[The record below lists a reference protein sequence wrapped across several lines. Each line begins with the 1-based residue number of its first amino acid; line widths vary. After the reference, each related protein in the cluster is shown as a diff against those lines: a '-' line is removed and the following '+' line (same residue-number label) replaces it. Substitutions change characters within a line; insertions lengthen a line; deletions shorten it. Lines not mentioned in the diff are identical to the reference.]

1 MAGGGRVLIA
11 TALAGAGA
19 WAGVHAS
26 APAVRAW
33 SPSRLPRRRVG
44 RLAIADAGAGDVVL
58 LLHGLGATG
67 DYFGSLYDD
76 LSRTHRLLIPDLLG
90 FGRSLDDQC
99 HDFSPTAHVDAL
111 DDVLDALGLLT
122 ASVTVA
128 AHSMGSAVALLWAQ
142 RHPERANGVV
152 LFAPPA
158 YRSALAARRA
168 VGSAGP
174 MARLFLLDTG
184 WAHVLCRLSCSNRT
198 LSGIAMAAA
207 SPCLPVTVTRQASLH
222 TWDAYRQ
229 SISGLVLDADWSSL
243 LSIEVPL
250 TIVRGLND
258 HIGERRYLA
267 EVSPHATFKEIEG
280 AGHHLAITHSQI
292 GRRIVDAVANP

>member
-1 MAGGGRVLIA
+1 MAGGGRVLTA

-19 WAGVHAS
+19 WTGVHAS

-33 SPSRLPRRRVG
+33 SPSILPRRRAG
-44 RLAIADAGAGDVVL
+44 RLAIADSGTGDVVL

-90 FGRSLDDQC
+90 FSRSLDDQC

-111 DDVLDALGLLT
+111 NALGLLS

-128 AHSMGSAVALLWAQ
+128 AHSMGAAVALLWAQ

-152 LFAPPA
+152 RFAPPA
-158 YRSALAARRA
+158 YRSAAGARRA
-168 VGSAGP
+168 VGAAGP

-184 WAHVLCRLSCSNRT
+184 WAHALCRLSCSNRSV
-198 LSGIAMAAA
+198 SGIAMAAA
-207 SPCLPVTVTRQASLH
+207 SPRLP
-222 TWDAYRQ
+222 
-229 SISGLVLDADWSSL
+229 
-243 LSIEVPL
+243 
-250 TIVRGLND
+250 
-258 HIGERRYLA
+258 
-267 EVSPHATFKEIEG
+267 
-280 AGHHLAITHSQI
+280 
-292 GRRIVDAVANP
+292 